1 MFTIKHKTI
10 ILFLVGLLAIVIITF
25 NGCSA
30 VGTRTGSH
38 HEKRIISTH

>member
-10 ILFLVGLLAIVIITF
+10 ILFLFGLLAIAIITF
-25 NGCSA
+25 NGCTAA
-30 VGTRTGSH
+30 VGTRSH